1 MAPNTA
7 ENRRRIEARE
17 FVAMEGRIE
26 EAERNL
32 ESKRADLEDPA
43 IMSDGPRLLA
53 ASAELEE
60 VRKAV

>member
-1 MAPNTA
+1 
-7 ENRRRIEARE
+7 
-17 FVAMEGRIE
+17 MEGRIA